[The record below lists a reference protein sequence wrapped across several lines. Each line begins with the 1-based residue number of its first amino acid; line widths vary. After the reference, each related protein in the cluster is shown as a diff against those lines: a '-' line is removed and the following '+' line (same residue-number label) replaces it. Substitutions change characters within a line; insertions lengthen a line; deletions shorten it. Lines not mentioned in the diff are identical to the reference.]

1 MAYVVD
7 DESNSN
13 SSSWKGK
20 YLDYGEYRINFVAV
34 WICSSC
40 IVFLYN
46 RRKTSL

>member
-1 MAYVVD
+1 MTKVIRTHLV
-7 DESNSN
+7 
-13 SSSWKGK
+13 GK